1 MPYSNRKINNL
12 LRDDWI
18 PAAEMPHRAGRVA
31 ETITRQQ
38 VFKLENESVN
48 AAARLY
54 AELYANI
61 RATADD
67 AAAALNL
74 RKVEQDR
81 QGQQW
86 RRAVVDAVDAML
98 PTFKAEV
105 AANALRYSTRGYLV
119 NYYGRA
125 WQLAEMGGRLPQFE
139 LVDERRAAQ
148 TVVQHITEDVY
159 GDLVRDL
166 LGRDFRDYFGPQLD
180 DMVARIQSSLYTGMV
195 EGEGIS
201 DIMRR
206 VRDVMGVDTDRR
218 KFIRGGAL
226 NTNRRAN
233 FSTIQTL
240 TRTVVNKASNDG
252 AIRLYREN
260 ADVVTGYT
268 WITARDER
276 VCPTCRAL
284 NGTQYALGENFRP
297 PAHPNCRCA
306 IIPDV
311 ADDWMQIPQDAAPD
325 TTFADWLVG
334 FGVGWL
340 LGDVL

>member
-1 MPYSNRKINNL
+1 MPYSARQINRL

-31 ETITRQQ
+31 ETVTRRA
-38 VFKLENESVN
+38 VFEAENESVN

-54 AELYANI
+54 ADMYANI
-61 RATADD
+61 RDVADN
-67 AAAALNL
+67 AASALSV
-74 RKVEQDR
+74 RKIEQNR
-81 QGQQW
+81 RGQQW
-86 RRAVVDAVDAML
+86 RRAVVDAVDNML

-105 AANALRYSTRGYLV
+105 AANALRYATRGYLL

-125 WQLAEMGGRLPQFE
+125 WQLAEMGGQLPQFT
-139 LVDERRAAQ
+139 LIDEQQAAQ

-206 VRDVMGVDTDRR
+206 VRDTMGVSTDRR
-218 KFIRGGAL
+218 AFIRGGVL
-226 NTNRRAN
+226 NKTRRAN
-233 FSTIQTL
+233 FNTIQTL

-252 AIRLYREN
+252 AIALYRQN

-276 VCPTCRAL
+276 VCPTCLPL
-284 NGTQYALGENFRP
+284 NGTRYALNDSYRP

-311 ADDWMQIPQDAAPD
+311 VDDWMVMPQDAAPD
-325 TTFADWLVG
+325 TTFVDFLIG

-340 LGDVL
+340 IGDRV